1 MLVGHTI
8 LGRRMAQVRKNAGDL
23 RRVFIAKS

>member
-1 MLVGHTI
+1 LVGHTI
-8 LGRRMAQVRKNAGDL
+8 WRRRMAQVRKNAGDL